1 MPGQLS
7 AWTRDIVDVL
17 QQSPGPQQL
26 TSMAEWLQ
34 RLSGVDHF
42 VLFVYE
48 DADRPQPLFDTFSGG
63 LRQLFVDE
71 YQIGPYLQDPFYLA
85 SRQSQT
91 GAMSSMRQLAPDRFY
106 VSEYF
111 RTYYHH
117 LGLCEEVGFFVNMGA
132 QVKAVLSLM
141 RRRSSGAYH
150 SDDIQL
156 MSEAIP
162 VVDAVVRAAW
172 SAHLHAVRRNDE
184 IRAEFENFGQGVLTA
199 RECEIARLLLQGYSN
214 ISLSEQL
221 GISPGT
227 VKVHR
232 KHIYDKLGIGSQSEL
247 LALFIRERHPS
258 KDA

>member
-1 MPGQLS
+1 MQGQLS

-17 QQSPGPQQL
+17 QQSPGSQQL

-42 VLFVYE
+42 VLFIYE
-48 DADRPQPLFDTFSGG
+48 DNYRPQPLFDTFSDS

-71 YQIGPYLQDPFYLA
+71 YQTGPYLQDPFYLA

-91 GAMSSMRQLAPDRFY
+91 GAMSSMRQLAPERFY

-117 LGLCEEVGFFVNMGA
+117 LGLCEEVGYFINMGERA
-132 QVKAVLSLM
+132 KAVLSLM

-150 SDDIQL
+150 SDDILL
-156 MSEAIP
+156 MSQAIP
-162 VVDAVVRAAW
+162 VVDAVVRSAW
-172 SAHLHAVRRNDE
+172 KAHLHVGRRDDG
-184 IRAEFENFGQGVLTA
+184 IRAEIENFGQGVLTG
-199 RECEIARLLLQGYSN
+199 RECEIARLLLQGHSN
-214 ISLSEQL
+214 ISLSQQL

-232 KHIYDKLGIGSQSEL
+232 KHIYEKLGIGSQSEL
-247 LALFIRERHPS
+247 LALFIREHHRS
-258 KDA
+258 QNA